1 MVKWIKRLALAV
13 LVLALALGVT
23 ALGLYW
29 ANRDIIANG
38 PLEAPPAGATLSGA
52 FSPAEGWSPE
62 GLESARA
69 FADSV
74 GSTAVVTIQGGRLV
88 AEWGAT
94 DQRISGHSVRK
105 SLVSALYGI
114 AQERG
119 LIDVGAT
126 LADLGVDEEPPLTTE
141 EKSATIVDLL
151 TSRSGIYYA
160 SVKGESRIPER
171 GSHPPGTQF
180 FYNNWNFNAL
190 GTIFE
195 QQTGLSMG
203 QAFKEWIADPI
214 GMQDFRVEDV
224 RYETGEESV
233 FPAYR
238 FWITARDL
246 ARFGVLF
253 LQRGRWDDR
262 QIIPDEWITRS
273 TTPYT
278 IIREESDRGAVG
290 YGYMWWTYGD
300 GSYLATGTGGQKLLV
315 DPNRELVVVN
325 RVDTG
330 EGLRRALWWEWGPR
344 VTNGQ
349 FMEIVSRIESA
360 APRNLVAD

>member
-1 MVKWIKRLALAV
+1 MTKWIKRLTMVVVLLILALAV
-13 LVLALALGVT
+13 T
-23 ALGLYW
+23 AFGMYW
-29 ANRDIIANG
+29 PNRDILQHG
-38 PLEAPPAGATLSGA
+38 QLELTPAAAGLHGA
-52 FSPAEGWSPE
+52 FPLATGWSE
-62 GLESARA
+62 ADLESARA
-69 FADSV
+69 FADSA
-74 GSTAVVTIQGGRLV
+74 GSTAVVAIRDGRLV

-94 DQRISGHSVRK
+94 DRRISGHSVRK

-114 AQERG
+114 AEERG
-119 LIDVGAT
+119 LIDIGVT
-126 LADLGVDEEPPLTTE
+126 LADLGVDDEPPLTPQE
-141 EKSATIVDLL
+141 QSATLHDLL
-151 TSRSGIYYA
+151 ASRSGVYHS
-160 SVKGESRIPER
+160 SVQTESGTPER
-171 GSHPPGTQF
+171 GSHPPGTHF
-180 FYNNWNFNAL
+180 FYNNWSFNAL

-195 QQTGLSMG
+195 QQTGLTMG

-224 RYETGEESV
+224 RYQIGDESV

-253 LQRGRWDDR
+253 LQRGRWEDR

-273 TTPYT
+273 ITPYS
-278 IIREESDRGAVG
+278 IVREESDRGAVG

-315 DPNRELVVVN
+315 DPNRNLVVVT

-330 EGLRRALWWEWGPR
+330 AGLRRGLWWKWGPR
-344 VTNGQ
+344 VRNRE
-349 FMEIVSRIESA
+349 FMEIVSRIDGA
-360 APRNLVAD
+360 GPK